1 MGYLKI
7 ISAILIWSSLGIFV
21 RKSGM
26 PNTAIVFYQALI
38 AGALQLLALS
48 VTGGLRSPGELK
60 NSKRSSFLIALL
72 SICLLANMLLF
83 YFAFTHT
90 TIAKALLTHYT
101 APVFVAFLAPL
112 FLREKISGW
121 TWVMIVVSSVGLWFI
136 LRETATNGAVFSRA
150 SELRGVTAGVMS
162 GLAYAGIILI
172 LRGIAQKFSS
182 LLVVFIQNGII
193 SLALLPFVLTVPLT
207 ADSLSYLLVMG
218 ILHSTI
224 APLLYF
230 QGFKS
235 VQAGDAAVLGY
246 LEPVGAIILAQIV
259 LHEVPGVNT
268 VIGGAL
274 IVCAGIM
281 IVRKGIT

>member
-7 ISAILIWSSLGIFV
+7 ITAILIWSSLGIFV
-21 RKSGM
+21 RKSGL
-26 PNTAIVFYQALI
+26 PNTAIVFYQALF
-38 AGALQLLALS
+38 AGALQLLALL
-48 VTGGLRSPGELK
+48 VTGGLHSPGAVK
-60 NSKRSSFLIALL
+60 NSLRSTFLIGLL
-72 SICLLANMLLF
+72 SVCLLANMLLF

-101 APVFVAFLAPL
+101 APVFVALLAPI
-112 FLREKISGW
+112 FLREKILAR
-121 TWVMIVVSSVGLWFI
+121 TWIMIVISSVGLWFI
-136 LRETATNGAVFSRA
+136 LMETATNGAIFSRA
-150 SELRGVTAGVMS
+150 SELKGITAGVMS
-162 GLAYAGIILI
+162 GMAYAGIILI
-172 LRGIAQKFSS
+172 LRGIAMEFSS
-182 LLVVFIQNGII
+182 FLIVFIQNGII

-207 ADSLSYLLVMG
+207 ALSLPYLLVMG
-218 ILHSTI
+218 VLHSTI

-274 IVCAGIM
+274 IVCSGIL

>member
-7 ISAILIWSSLGIFV
+7 ISAILIWSSLGVFV

-38 AGALQLLALS
+38 AGTFQLLVLS
-48 VTGGLRSPGELK
+48 VTGGLRSHGAVK
-60 NSKRSSFLIALL
+60 NSKRGSFLIALL
-72 SICLLANMLLF
+72 SLCLLANMLLF

-101 APVFVAFLAPL
+101 APVFVALLAPL
-112 FLREKISGW
+112 FLREKILRR
-121 TWVMIVVSSVGLWFI
+121 TWVMIVISSVGLWFI
-136 LRETATNGAVFSRA
+136 LREAAPDGAIFSRA
-150 SELRGVTAGVMS
+150 SELRGITAGVLS

-172 LRGIAQKFSS
+172 LRGIALEFSS
-182 LLVVFIQNGII
+182 LFVVFIQNGII
-193 SLALLPFVLTVPLT
+193 SLALLPFVLTAPLT
-207 ADSLSYLLVMG
+207 AGSLPYLLIMG

-246 LEPVGAIILAQIV
+246 LEAVGAIILAQMV
-259 LHEVPGVNT
+259 LHEVPGINT

-274 IVCAGIM
+274 IVCSGII